1 MKEISSTVVLYLF
14 NLVSTYFMFLGYSF
28 ISKEKFKYNFKNIV
42 FVIILAFLFLLNKK
56 FNIVV
61 SSVLTSIILLL
72 LFSKIIFKNNIR
84 NTIVYALTYYLILSV
99 YDFIFSFFFYWLNA
113 IIDPDL
119 SQNYLIMGGFTLLI
133 TFLTSLFCKLKF
145 VRKFSDLI
153 INLSKNNYV
162 NVLVISLIILF
173 IVILSTKLSLEY
185 DYEKFLFNLLLL
197 SVFLF
202 FIVFAFI
209 KNHLAQKEKQEK
221 ETLLEFI
228 SEYEKIIDENRINK
242 HEMLN
247 NLIILRSFED
257 KNTEEYNKV
266 LDDLIV
272 TYDNNSDACIKNIS
286 KLPTGLKGILYYK
299 INDMRN
305 KNINLNVNI
314 SKRVSSPLEK
324 LPLDEYVILSRIIGI
339 VMDNAL
345 EASIKSKEK
354 FVMIEVFE
362 QNDNVIIIIK
372 NSYNNKVDVND
383 LKKKNFSTKGKSRG
397 LGLYI
402 ANMLLKKSKHIEMTQ
417 HAEELFITKLTIK

>member
-14 NLVSTYFMFLGYSF
+14 NLISTYFMFLGYSF

-42 FVIILAFLFLLNKK
+42 CVIITSTLFLINNSHNSTIIKVPIIILNLLIFFKIV
-56 FNIVV
+56 FNGRLRNIVIYTFTLYLALV
-61 SSVLTSIILLL
+61 FFDFM
-72 LFSKIIFKNNIR
+72 FS
-84 NTIVYALTYYLILSV
+84 
-99 YDFIFSFFFYWLNA
+99 FIFHWLNA
-113 IIDPDL
+113 ITAPDL
-119 SQNYLIMGGFTLLI
+119 SRNYLIMGGFTLLI

-202 FIVFAFI
+202 FIVFAFV
-209 KNHLAQKEKQEK
+209 KNYLAQKEKQEK

-228 SEYEKIIDENRINK
+228 SKYEKIIDENRINK

-286 KLPTGLKGILYYK
+286 KLTTGLKGILYYK

-362 QNDNVIIIIK
+362 QNDNVIIIIE
-372 NSYNNKVDVND
+372 NSYNNKVNVND

>member
-1 MKEISSTVVLYLF
+1 MKEISSTGVLYLF

-228 SEYEKIIDENRINK
+228 SKYEKIIDENRINK

-362 QNDNVIIIIK
+362 QNDNVIIIIE
-372 NSYNNKVDVND
+372 NSYNNKVNVND

-402 ANMLLKKSKHIEMTQ
+402 ANILLKKSKHIEMTQ

>member
-133 TFLTSLFCKLKF
+133 TFLTSLFCKLKY

-362 QNDNVIIIIK
+362 QNDNVIIIIE

>member
-56 FNIVV
+56 LNIVV

-228 SEYEKIIDENRINK
+228 SKYEKIIDENRINK

-362 QNDNVIIIIK
+362 QNDNVIIIIE
-372 NSYNNKVDVND
+372 NSYNNKVNVND

-402 ANMLLKKSKHIEMTQ
+402 ANILLKKSKHIEMTQ

>member
-42 FVIILAFLFLLNKK
+42 CVIITSTLFLINNSHNSTIIKVPIIILNLLIFFKIV
-56 FNIVV
+56 FNGRLRNIVIYTFTLYLALV
-61 SSVLTSIILLL
+61 FFDFM
-72 LFSKIIFKNNIR
+72 FS
-84 NTIVYALTYYLILSV
+84 
-99 YDFIFSFFFYWLNA
+99 FIFHWLNA
-113 IIDPDL
+113 ITAPDL
-119 SQNYLIMGGFTLLI
+119 SRNYLIMGGFTLLI

-202 FIVFAFI
+202 FIVFAFV

-228 SEYEKIIDENRINK
+228 SKYEKIIDENRINK

-286 KLPTGLKGILYYK
+286 KLTTGLKGILYYK

-362 QNDNVIIIIK
+362 QNDNVIIIIE
-372 NSYNNKVDVND
+372 NSYNNKVNIND